1 MTNFQEWESTIAE
14 AVAAHETEQQRL
26 DEAKA
31 KLYEHAKKIREQHAV
46 EINELQGRINTLNLI
61 VKTAGNANKL
71 AGLDRDVLTQLWDRN
86 DTIKTSFSVD
96 QQNTLGQIMKTMLA
110 EAEALMIQ
118 KEAQPMKVGGA
129 ESASSNSTAPGQT
142 VAQRLATTSV
152 EDLPTAEEQAAKE
165 LELAHGA
172 PKPPIKPPI
181 VDLGKR
187 NTPDK
192 PNDDEMDAEEANQAA
207 KLAKK

>member
-1 MTNFQEWESTIAE
+1 M
-14 AVAAHETEQQRL
+14 
-26 DEAKA
+26 
-31 KLYEHAKKIREQHAV
+31 
-46 EINELQGRINTLNLI
+46 NLI

-96 QQNTLGQIMKTMLA
+96 QQNTLDQIMKTMLA

-118 KEAQPMKVGGA
+118 KEEQPMKIGGA
-129 ESASSNSTAPGQT
+129 EAASSDSTASGLT
-142 VAQRLATTSV
+142 AAQRLATTNV
-152 EDLPTAEEQAAKE
+152 GDLPTAEEQAAKE
-165 LELAHGA
+165 IELAHGA

-187 NTPDK
+187 DTPNK
-192 PNDDEMDAEEANQAA
+192 PDDDEMDADAMNQAA
-207 KLAKK
+207 KLATK